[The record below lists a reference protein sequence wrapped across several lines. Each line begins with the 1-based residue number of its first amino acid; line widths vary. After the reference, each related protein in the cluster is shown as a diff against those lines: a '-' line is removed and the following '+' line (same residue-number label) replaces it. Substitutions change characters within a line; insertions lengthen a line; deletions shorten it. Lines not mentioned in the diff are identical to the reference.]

1 MSKPIQDYFKAI
13 NVQTRYTHTQY
24 TQTKHDLER
33 FSIKDTVE
41 VKMAANKHG
50 KSDNKTEHKAVND
63 CTHLDIAAVKKDAV
77 PDIPPIV
84 TAPEIRRVLCLDG
97 VTKISI
103 DLETST
109 RGKFDLNLS
118 RAHKEILPSYLN

>member
-1 MSKPIQDYFKAI
+1 MSKPIQDYFKAS
-13 NVQTRYTHTQY
+13 NVQTRPKY
-24 TQTKHDLER
+24 TQTKLHQGR
-33 FSIKDTVE
+33 SSIKDTVE

-50 KSDNKTEHKAVND
+50 KSDNKTGHKVVND

-84 TAPEIRRVLCLDG
+84 TAPEIRRVLCLEG

-103 DLETST
+103 DLETSS

-118 RAHKEILPSYLN
+118 HAHNEILGYEI